1 MPPVASEAAPRQEAP
16 NRSAAGGAL
25 ALKSARELAQLIRTR
40 AVSPV
45 EVLDAFLA
53 VIEALNPKLNA
64 IVTLA
69 AEQARDAAR
78 LAESAVMK
86 GDPLGPLHGLPIA
99 VKDVT
104 PTAGIRTT
112 FASPLF
118 KDYVPTEDAEAVRRL
133 KAAGAIVLAKTN
145 TPEFAC
151 GANTNNVLFGPTR
164 NPWNPALSPAG
175 SSGGSA
181 VAVAAGMVPIA
192 QGTDYGCSIRI
203 PAAFCGIVGIR
214 PTPGLTPS
222 RPLHLPWDPGQ
233 VHGPMAHDA
242 EDAALFLDAIVGFTR
257 LSPISVAPPWQSAL
271 AELERRD
278 DIKELRIA
286 YVSDIAGIGVEA
298 EIDTICRDAAAA
310 LGKLGAKVEHIEFDA
325 SGGRAAYQ
333 TWRGFWMVGQQYQ
346 RLAQIKEFGPN
357 LRGNVEAGLKLTRAR
372 LRRGRAQARTN
383 IPPLPQAVRPLRCLA
398 HAGGAGEA
406 LSDRDEFPE
415 RDQRP
420 QVRELHRLDRA
431 GLSDHA
437 GEPAGRDRAGRPVA
451 GRAAGRH
458 ADRRA
463 ALRRAADPAG
473 RADDPPSQQCR
484 VAADQRTPSCPMPDE
499 AQALW
504 IKDPLA
510 ILADGAERGIVVKD
524 GRIVELVAAGR
535 EPATADVKT
544 FDAGE
549 HVVLPGLI
557 NTHHHFYQTLTRAV
571 PAALDRELFPWLQ
584 ALYPI
589 WARLTPEALD
599 LGMTLAMAEL
609 MLSGCTTTTDH
620 HYVFPRASKTAS
632 TSRSRRRGGSACACC

>member
-1 MPPVASEAAPRQEAP
+1 MRAAPTRHELKEPAP
-16 NRSAAGGAL
+16 AGATL
-25 ALKSARELAQLIRTR
+25 VRKSARELARLMASR

-45 EVLDAFLA
+45 EVLDAHLA

-64 IVTLA
+64 IVTLV
-69 AEQARDAAR
+69 AEQARDAAKH
-78 LAESAVMK
+78 AENAVMK
-86 GDPLGPLHGLPIA
+86 GEPLGPLHGLPIG

-151 GANTNNVLFGPTR
+151 GANTTNALFGPTR

-181 VAVAAGMVPIA
+181 VAVATGMVPIA

-233 VHGPMAHDA
+233 VHGPLARDA

-271 AELERRD
+271 AEMQRRD
-278 DIKELRIA
+278 DIKGLRVA

-298 EIDTICRDAAAA
+298 EIDSICRDAAAA
-310 LGKLGAKVEHIEFDA
+310 LAERGAQVEQIEFDA

-357 LRGNVEAGLKLTRAR
+357 LRGNVEAGLKLNSLDFAAAEHKREE
-372 LRRGRAQARTN
+372 
-383 IPPLPQAVRPLRCLA
+383 IFHC
-398 HAGGAGEA
+398 
-406 LSDRDEFPE
+406 F
-415 RDQRP
+415 
-420 QVRELHRLDRA
+420 RELFQRFDVLLTPAAPVQPYPIEKNFPDLINGRSFENYIDWIAPAYLITLVSLPAATAPA
-431 GLSDHA
+431 GLSQDGLPVGMQIVA
-437 GEPAGRDRAGRPVA
+437 PRFEEP
-451 GRAAGRH
+451 
-458 ADRRA
+458 
-463 ALRRAADPAG
+463 LIL
-473 RADDPPSQQCR
+473 R
-484 VAADQRTPSCPMPDE
+484 VAR
-499 AQALW
+499 
-504 IKDPLA
+504 
-510 ILADGAERGIVVKD
+510 
-524 GRIVELVAAGR
+524 
-535 EPATADVKT
+535 
-544 FDAGE
+544 
-549 HVVLPGLI
+549 LI
-557 NTHHHFYQTLTRAV
+557 HQSSGV
-571 PAALDRELFPWLQ
+571 GWPPAAE
-584 ALYPI
+584 I
-589 WARLTPEALD
+589 
-599 LGMTLAMAEL
+599 
-609 MLSGCTTTTDH
+609 
-620 HYVFPRASKTAS
+620 SK
-632 TSRSRRRGGSACACC
+632 